1 MDELGGQAKAMV
13 ITSSRPEAV
22 KYQKHFKNILS
33 IKVIKIFML

>member
-22 KYQKHFKNILS
+22 KYQKAFQKYIEHKGY
-33 IKVIKIFML
+33 KIFML